1 MITKFC
7 CFPSKILSSLSLFL
21 HATAIAR
28 PVIPWLNLYNILPN
42 DVPDCCIVSFSFSTF
57 SKTQM
62 WLCLVA
68 QSCPSLCNPIGCSP
82 SGSSVRGDSP
92 VKNTGLGCHVLLQG
106 IFPTQG
112 SNPGL
117 SHCRWILYGWA
128 TREAYGKNQHGTNS
142 WNHKTS
148 WVRDALE
155 IVWGPFIDKDTDSKK

>member
-42 DVPDCCIVSFSFSTF
+42 DVPDCCVVSFSFSTF

-112 SNPGL
+112 LKPGL
-117 SHCRWILYGWA
+117 PHCRRILYQLSHKGSLRILGWGSLSLLQGIFL
-128 TREAYGKNQHGTNS
+128 TQELNQHLQ
-142 WNHKTS
+142 HCK
-148 WVRDALE
+148 
-155 IVWGPFIDKDTDSKK
+155 